1 MSTLTRV
8 FASVA
13 DDLIAAQAE
22 LNSLDAV
29 AGDGDL
35 GLTMTTAAEAVKA
48 LLQELDG
55 LDLPAALKRCG
66 AELARKA
73 PSTSGTLFA
82 TAFLRAGAAAGPDS
96 VSGAAPVAT
105 LARLVTAA
113 VEGIQQRGKAK
124 PGDKTLLDALIP
136 ARDALVS
143 AADAGVD
150 LQSALQQ
157 AADAAR
163 LGAEATRGLRPRIG
177 RASWLADRSEGHEDG
192 GAHLVALVF
201 GSAVRSLSKDPQSS
215 GP

>member
-1 MSTLTRV
+1 MSSLTSL
-8 FASVA
+8 FGYVA
-13 DDLIAAQAE
+13 DDIIAAQAE

-48 LLQELDG
+48 LLPELDTMELAG
-55 LDLPAALKRCG
+55 ALKRCG

-82 TAFLRAGAAAGPDS
+82 TALLRAGAAAGQDAAT
-96 VSGAAPVAT
+96 GEAPVAT

-113 VEGIQQRGKAK
+113 AEGIQQRGKAK
-124 PGDKTLLDALIP
+124 PGDKTLLDALVP
-136 ARDALVS
+136 ASDALTNAS
-143 AADAGVD
+143 KSGLD

-157 AADAAR
+157 ATDAAR
-163 LGAEATRGLRPRIG
+163 AGAEETRGLRPRVG

-201 GSAVRSLSKDPQSS
+201 ASATRSLGTDSPSS
-215 GP
+215 T

>member
-1 MSTLTRV
+1 MTTLTRL
-8 FASVA
+8 FGLIA
-13 DDLIAAQAE
+13 DDTIAAQAE

-48 LLQELDG
+48 LLPELEG
-55 LDLPAALKRCG
+55 MEVGAALKRCG

-82 TAFLRAGAAAGPDS
+82 TALLRAGAAAGQHSASQED
-96 VSGAAPVAT
+96 AIAT
-105 LARLVTAA
+105 LAHLVAAA

-124 PGDKTLLDALIP
+124 PGDKTLLDALVP
-136 ARDALVS
+136 ASDALARAS
-143 AADAGVD
+143 AAGVD
-150 LQSALQQ
+150 LQTALQQ
-157 AADAAR
+157 ATDAAR
-163 LGAEATRGLRPRIG
+163 VGAEATRALRPRVG

-201 GSAVRSLSKDPQSS
+201 ASATRSLLVDAP
-215 GP
+215 